1 MKHDLFSDNL
11 KLYEKTIRA
20 NPNLF
25 ADILSQDQ
33 IKQYGITN
41 NEFWKK
47 YIVNLD
53 REITK
58 KDFENE
64 GLHKYLARI
73 YFITFNGQKCYMVE
87 KLPQQTPIDTKII
100 DEIANNLQKQGI
112 LVDKKSAALIDKEK
126 GLYKFAKYTIKEE

>member
-47 YIVNLD
+47 YIIL
-53 REITK
+53 
-58 KDFENE
+58 
-64 GLHKYLARI
+64 
-73 YFITFNGQKCYMVE
+73 YFKIFINGGMQHG
-87 KLPQQTPIDTKII
+87 KII
-100 DEIANNLQKQGI
+100 SRKRL
-112 LVDKKSAALIDKEK
+112 
-126 GLYKFAKYTIKEE
+126 